1 MLESSYG
8 RYPIISGVPDLRC
21 PSNQENQSYDEIVPE
36 WGYANPTENLMQ
48 LLISAMGINSS
59 DIEGKRVLLAGFGA
73 GT

>member
-1 MLESSYG
+1 
-8 RYPIISGVPDLRC
+8 
-21 PSNQENQSYDEIVPE
+21 VPE